1 MKIHKEGFGVIAVS
15 TLIFGSIY
23 TVAHIFLLDT
33 IPWLYGI
40 LTLGCV
46 VMMYLIVQF
55 FRVPKRTFKT
65 ELNEVL
71 CPADGK
77 VVVIEETTETE
88 FFKDKRIQ
96 ISIYMSP
103 MNVHCQWYPIS
114 GKTSYYK
121 YHPGKYLVA
130 WNPKSSEEN
139 ERTTVVV
146 KHENGQ
152 EILFRQIA
160 GAVARRIKCYA
171 EEGKEIEQGDEFGFI
186 RFGSRV
192 DVFLPTTADVKIK
205 IGDKVRGKH
214 SILASLK

>member
-1 MKIHKEGFGVIAVS
+1 MKIHKEGFGVIAVAF
-15 TLIFGSIY
+15 LIFGSIY

-33 IPWLYGI
+33 IPWLYAI
-40 LTLGCV
+40 LALGCI
-46 VMMYLIVQF
+46 VMMFLIIQF
-55 FRVPKRTFKT
+55 FRVPKRIFNIT
-65 ELNEVL
+65 ENEVL

-77 VVVIEETTETE
+77 VVVIEETEDNE
-88 FFKDKRIQ
+88 FFNEKRIQ

-103 MNVHCQWYPIS
+103 LNVHCQWYPIS
-114 GKTSYYK
+114 GETTYYK

-139 ERTTVVV
+139 ERTTIVVR
-146 KHENGQ
+146 HENGQ

-171 EEGKEIEQGDEFGFI
+171 QKGQQVTQGEEFGFI

-192 DVFLPTTADVKIK
+192 DIFLPLDADVKIQ
-205 IGDKVRGKH
+205 IGQKVRGKH
-214 SILASLK
+214 TVVANLK